1 MVDDQRA
8 EVTIL
13 KANFPENSFCYVN
26 QGSLLLVKGC
36 EKAIYLDF
44 VILGQ
49 LMPAAKLIL
58 QMIGKGFTAMV
69 TTRKRVPYFKLI
81 REFRHMS
88 LFLICLHFLRC
99 TRSCDRKSNYCR
111 VCTRVRE
118 KFFFECNAFSS
129 LCVCAC
135 GTYLHKNNSHR
146 TNLDVVL
153 LNAQQNL
160 ESYTEDNGNCSFFL
174 SFYVFTRVVCCFF
187 CITR

>member
-1 MVDDQRA
+1 M
-8 EVTIL
+8 TIL

-26 QGSLLLVKGC
+26 QGSLLLVKGG

-111 VCTRVRE
+111 VCTRVRD
-118 KFFFECNAFSS
+118 KIFFECNAFSS

-135 GTYLHKNNSHR
+135 GTYLHMNNSHR

-160 ESYTEDNGNCSFFL
+160 ESYTEDNGNCSFF
-174 SFYVFTRVVCCFF
+174 
-187 CITR
+187 